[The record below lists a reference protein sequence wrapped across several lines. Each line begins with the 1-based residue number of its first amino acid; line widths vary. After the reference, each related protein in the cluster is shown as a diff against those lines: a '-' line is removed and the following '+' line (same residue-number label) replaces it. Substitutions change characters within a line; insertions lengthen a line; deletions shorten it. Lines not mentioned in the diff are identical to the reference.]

1 MDEKGVNA
9 QEDLETQYITMRSS
23 VYGEVCELPVSALH
37 NQWGDSGA
45 PSTDA
50 PEKQVCLDKSKQP

>member
-1 MDEKGVNA
+1 MDEEGVNA
-9 QEDLETQYITMRSS
+9 QGDLEEQYITMRSS

-50 PEKQVCLDKSKQP
+50 SEERVC